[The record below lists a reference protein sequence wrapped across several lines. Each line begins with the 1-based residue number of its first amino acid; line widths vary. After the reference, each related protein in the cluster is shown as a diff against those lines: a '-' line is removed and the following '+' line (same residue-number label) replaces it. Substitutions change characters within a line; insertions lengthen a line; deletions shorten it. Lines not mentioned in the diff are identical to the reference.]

1 MITTTRRAIDAV
13 DAGHTVSVS
22 RKITEADIQKF
33 AEVSGDFN
41 PLHLD
46 EEYARRT
53 IFGSRIAHGIM
64 AVGLISAALAQLPGV
79 VVYLSQS
86 VQFIRPVRIGDT
98 IEAVVEVIEKAAE
111 ESEVRLRTFC
121 RNQRGEPVLEGEARV
136 KLLDLKETS
145 E

>member
-1 MITTTRRAIDAV
+1 MITTTRRAIESV
-13 DAGHTVSVS
+13 DVGHSVSVF
-22 RKITEADIQKF
+22 REITEADIQKF

-53 IFGSRIAHGIM
+53 IFGGRIAHGIL
-64 AVGLISAALAQLPGV
+64 ALGLISAALAKLPGV

-86 VQFIRPVRIGDT
+86 VKFTRPVRIGDT
-98 IEAVVEVIEKAAE
+98 IEAVVEVVDKVAEK
-111 ESEVRLRTFC
+111 SGVRLRTFC
-121 RNQRGEPVLEGEARV
+121 RNQRGESVLEGEARV
-136 KLLDLKETS
+136 KLLDLKKSS